1 VLTTVCAIAA
11 VAVLAVVGLA
21 VFAPRAHSTAIRAT
35 PAAVDARGAAAT
47 RGEGAQDVS
56 AGVGI
61 RTFVPPGGIR
71 TTRNVGYGA
80 APDGTPV
87 TLDVCSPVS
96 KGTSRPAVLL
106 VHGGGWVR
114 GDKGTI
120 GYHTVC
126 EWLAAE
132 GFVTFSADYTLGE
145 QGRYPVAP
153 AELRRAIAWI
163 REPATAER
171 YGVDRQRI
179 GLFGGSAGG
188 SLAALLATEG
198 SGPTDTGTRV
208 AALVDISGPV
218 DLTAQGQLLGHPGP
232 GLQSFELGYLGCTA
246 FEGCRQA
253 AAASAITHIDPSDP
267 PAFIQGSEF
276 DFVPH
281 EQGDAFAAAL
291 RKAGVHTTLR
301 LVPGRAHSI
310 AQLDATTRTAVAAFL
325 HRYLG

>member
-1 VLTTVCAIAA
+1 
-11 VAVLAVVGLA
+11 
-21 VFAPRAHSTAIRAT
+21 
-35 PAAVDARGAAAT
+35 VD
-47 RGEGAQDVS
+47 
-56 AGVGI
+56 
-61 RTFVPPGGIR
+61 P
-71 TTRNVGYGA
+71 
-80 APDGTPV
+80 
-87 TLDVCSPVS
+87 
-96 KGTSRPAVLL
+96 
-106 VHGGGWVR
+106 
-114 GDKGTI
+114 
-120 GYHTVC
+120 
-126 EWLAAE
+126 
-132 GFVTFSADYTLGE
+132 
-145 QGRYPVAP
+145 
-153 AELRRAIAWI
+153 
-163 REPATAER
+163 
-171 YGVDRQRI
+171 QRI